1 MSTHPLAE
9 KFRFCPQCGAPR
21 PAREA
26 RGRFIECG
34 GCGFLLH
41 FNPGI
46 GTGVLLADDR
56 GRLLLLR
63 RGKAPAKGKLGVP
76 GGFADAG
83 ESAEAALSREVR
95 EEIGVTLAED
105 AFRYLGSAPN
115 RYRYRGV
122 TYAVLDF
129 FYTARL
135 PAGAV
140 PQALDE
146 VASWDWRAPAGI
158 GPEELAFPSLRAM
171 LKVYLLAPA
180 AGGET

>member
-1 MSTHPLAE
+1 MITHPLAQ
-9 KFRFCPQCGAPR
+9 KFRFCPQCGAAR
-21 PAREA
+21 PVRGP

-46 GTGVLLADDR
+46 GVGVLLSDHR
-56 GRLLLLR
+56 GRLLLVR

-83 ESAEAALSREVR
+83 ENAEAALAREVR
-95 EEIGVTLAED
+95 EEVGVTLPAD
-105 AFRYLGSAPN
+105 AFRYVGSAPN

-135 PAGAV
+135 PAGVV
-140 PQALDE
+140 PRALDE
-146 VASWDWRAPAGI
+146 VASWEWREPAGLR
-158 GPEELAFPSLRAM
+158 PEELAFASLRVM
-171 LKVYLLAPA
+171 LVNNS
-180 AGGET
+180 G